1 MFCRNC
7 GNQLE
12 EDAVFCTK
20 CGNRIDNRV
29 DVAVNM
35 GKIKDNQIEEIPSKE
50 TKQVIEEDVT
60 AKNDQKSIDPDN
72 LIRQKLID
80 NGLDGY
86 IQLFEDQHLLDL
98 DVLSMMNNEDYL
110 QIGVSIIGDRKK
122 MLLLFN
128 QEINKKYV
136 NTNDLNFND
145 NINDSKTEKNAIDSL
160 MKVPQ
165 IKSEAELLYKM
176 YGERAYKS
184 FLEKKAKEQNLKLT
198 EEYIEI
204 EKNGKLYC
212 YKPSD
217 PKRMLCRKCH
227 AEVPD
232 ESYLCWNC
240 NNNLVK
246 K

>member
-60 AKNDQKSIDPDN
+60 AKNDQKSIDPGN

-128 QEINKKYV
+128 QEFKKMNINK
-136 NTNDLNFND
+136 NELNNND
-145 NINDSKTEKNAIDSL
+145 NRDDPKIENNAIDCL
-160 MKVPQ
+160 MKDPQ
-165 IKSEAELLYKM
+165 IKSEAELLFKM
-176 YGERAYKS
+176 YGEKAYKN
-184 FLEKKAKEQNLKLT
+184 FIEKKAKEQDLKIT

-204 EKNGKLYC
+204 ERNGKFYC
-212 YKPSD
+212 FKPSE
-217 PKRMLCRKCH
+217 PKIMLCRKCH
-227 AEVPD
+227 AEVPE

-240 NNNLVK
+240 NNSLVK

>member
-12 EDAVFCTK
+12 EDAIFCTN
-20 CGNRIDNRV
+20 CGNRIDNTFDIV
-29 DVAVNM
+29 IDEKNSN
-35 GKIKDNQIEEIPSKE
+35 NQIEE
-50 TKQVIEEDVT
+50 VINEEDVQGKEKDVVDKIT
-60 AKNDQKSIDPDN
+60 QESKDSAT
-72 LIRQKLID
+72 LIKRKLIE
-80 NGLDGY
+80 NGLDAY
-86 IQLFEDQHLLDL
+86 LQLFEDQHLFNL
-98 DVLSMMNNEDYL
+98 DVLSMMDNDDYL

-128 QEINKKYV
+128 QEVNKKYV

-145 NINDSKTEKNAIDSL
+145 NIIDSKTEKNAIDSL
-160 MKVPQ
+160 MKDPQ

-184 FLEKKAKEQNLKLT
+184 FLEKKAREQNLKLT

>member
-12 EDAVFCTK
+12 EDAIFCTN
-20 CGNRIDNRV
+20 CGNRIDNTFDIV
-29 DVAVNM
+29 IDEKNSN
-35 GKIKDNQIEEIPSKE
+35 NQIEE
-50 TKQVIEEDVT
+50 VINEEDVQGKEKDVVDKIT
-60 AKNDQKSIDPDN
+60 QESKDSAT
-72 LIRQKLID
+72 LIKRKLIE
-80 NGLDGY
+80 NGLDAY
-86 IQLFEDQHLLDL
+86 LQLFEDQHLFNL
-98 DVLSMMNNEDYL
+98 DVLSMMDNDDYL
-110 QIGVSIIGDRKK
+110 QIGVSIICDRKK

-128 QEINKKYV
+128 QEVNKKYV

-145 NINDSKTEKNAIDSL
+145 NIIDSKTEKNAIDSL
-160 MKVPQ
+160 MKDPQ

-184 FLEKKAKEQNLKLT
+184 FLEKKAREQNLKLT

>member
-7 GNQLE
+7 GIQLE
-12 EDAVFCTK
+12 EDAIFCTK
-20 CGNRIDNRV
+20 CGNRIDNTFDIV
-29 DVAVNM
+29 IDEKNSN
-35 GKIKDNQIEEIPSKE
+35 NQIEE
-50 TKQVIEEDVT
+50 VINEEDVQGKEKDVVDKIT
-60 AKNDQKSIDPDN
+60 QESKDSAT
-72 LIRQKLID
+72 LIKRKLIE
-80 NGLDGY
+80 NGLDAY
-86 IQLFEDQHLLDL
+86 LQLFEDQHLFNL
-98 DVLSMMNNEDYL
+98 DVLSMMDNDDYL

-128 QEINKKYV
+128 QEVNKKYV

-145 NINDSKTEKNAIDSL
+145 NITDSKTEKNAIDSL
-160 MKVPQ
+160 MKDPQ